1 MGIIFSTAV
10 RVYLKGNILSLA
22 FDLDSV
28 YTTWRIVNSASDSGL
43 FDYTEATAKGTTRDV
58 VGVRGAG
65 PRPRRC
71 GRGAGTRQQEMR
83 GSAPQEA
90 WAGGKHLGRRR
101 LGPGH
106 GARGGGLGSGV
117 LAPHH
122 HPCFPAPL
130 LPALEPTSP
139 CRARWLDPPPGPPGM
154 PRSFH
159 SH

>member
-28 YTTWRIVNSASDSGL
+28 YTTWRTVNSASDSGL
-43 FDYTEATAKGTTRDV
+43 FDYTEATAKGTTHDV

-71 GRGAGTRQQEMR
+71 ARGARTRQREMR
-83 GSAPQEA
+83 GSAPQAA
-90 WAGGKHLGRRR
+90 WAGGRHLGRRR

-106 GARGGGLGSGV
+106 GARMRRVGAGIG
-117 LAPHH
+117 
-122 HPCFPAPL
+122 
-130 LPALEPTSP
+130 
-139 CRARWLDPPPGPPGM
+139 RPGPSSP
-154 PRSFH
+154 PLFPCSTPCSRTHLALQS
-159 SH
+159 SLA